1 MSTPNSIIRS
11 FFQVV
16 EENPNKTAIIWKEDS
31 LSYTQLA
38 KWVEAYANFFTAKG
52 VKRGDR
58 ILFHGQTSLRFPAIY
73 LACHRIGA
81 VAVPVDARMAPAERN
96 ELFIQIEPAIALFP
110 GSLETS
116 FAVEELDQDID
127 THQPGVINPFPE
139 GNEIA
144 DILFTTGTTGSRKGV
159 QLTHENIFAGATNSN
174 EFIGNTPDDKEI
186 IPLPL
191 HHAFGLRR
199 LRVNLMM
206 GATAILEEGFMFPQR
221 FFDHIS
227 EGATGLCMV
236 PTGFQVVK
244 KLMKDRY
251 IPHFRKLRYIEFGSM
266 PMPADQKRELA
277 EQLPSTRICM
287 HYGLTEVAANI
298 FTEFHDDI
306 DHLDTL
312 GKPSPNVD
320 VAIMNESMTPLPNG
334 EIGEIAVRGSIQTP
348 GYWNDPERSHQVL
361 VDGWFKTGDLGLQQ
375 DSGHIE
381 MKGRN
386 DDVMNIGGKKVFPQE
401 IERQIQQHPS
411 VQDCACVS
419 IGNDLLGEQIH
430 AFIMTR
436 SEQLSRQ
443 EWVPFLRESLDSY
456 KIPAQF
462 TYVNSIPYTSTGKK
476 KREALITKRDIK
488 KPGTSE

>member
-1 MSTPNSIIRS
+1 MSNSNSIIQS
-11 FFQVV
+11 FFQVA
-16 EENPNKTAIIWKEDS
+16 EEKPHKTAIIWKEDS
-31 LSYTQLA
+31 ISYVELRQ
-38 KWVEAYANFFTAKG
+38 WVNAYAHYFKTAG
-52 VKRGDR
+52 VNRGDSV
-58 ILFHGQTSLRFPAIY
+58 LFHGQSSIRFSAIY
-73 LACHRIGA
+73 LACHFIGA
-81 VAVPVDARMAPAERN
+81 IAVPLDARMAPAERN
-96 ELFIQIEPAIALFP
+96 VLHQKIKPALALFP
-110 GSLETS
+110 SSLEAS
-116 FAVEELDQDID
+116 FPFEELNKDIEM
-127 THQPGVINPFPE
+127 HRPEVAGFFPGS
-139 GNEIA
+139 NEIA

-159 QLTHENIFAGATNSN
+159 QLTHENIFAGAANSN
-174 EFIGNTPDDKEI
+174 VFIGNTPHDKEI

-236 PTGFQVVK
+236 PTGFQVMK

-266 PMPADQKRELA
+266 PMPAEQKRELA

-306 DHLDTL
+306 DYLDTL

-320 VAIMNESMTPLPNG
+320 VAIMNESMISLPNG

-361 VDGWFKTGDLGLQQ
+361 VNGWFKTGDLGLQQ
-375 DSGHIE
+375 DSGHIQ

-401 IERQIQQHPS
+401 IEHQIQQHPS

-419 IGNDLLGEQIH
+419 IENDLLGEQIH
-430 AFIMTR
+430 AFIISR

-462 TYVNSIPYTSTGKK
+462 TYVDSIPYTSTGKK
-476 KREALITKRDIK
+476 KREALITERALK
-488 KPGTSE
+488 KPGISE

>member
-1 MSTPNSIIRS
+1 MSTPKSIIQS
-11 FFQVV
+11 FVQVV

-38 KWVEAYANFFTAKG
+38 QWVEAYAYFFTAKG

-96 ELFIQIEPAIALFP
+96 ELFNQIEPAIALFP
-110 GSLETS
+110 VSLETS
-116 FAVEELDQDID
+116 FAFEELDQGIE
-127 THQPGVINPFPE
+127 THQPEVINPFPE
-139 GNEIA
+139 GNEMA

-159 QLTHENIFAGATNSN
+159 QLTHENIFAGAANSN
-174 EFIGNTPDDKEI
+174 EFIGNTPHDKEI

-244 KLMKDRY
+244 KLMKNRY
-251 IPHFRKLRYIEFGSM
+251 IPYFQKLNYIEFGSM
-266 PMPADQKRELA
+266 PMLAEQKRELA

-298 FTEFHDDI
+298 FTEFHDDAA
-306 DHLDTL
+306 HLDTL

-320 VAIMNESMTPLPNG
+320 VAVMDASMNPVSVG
-334 EIGEIAVRGSIQTP
+334 ELGEIAVRGSIQTP
-348 GYWNDPERSHQVL
+348 GYWNDPERSQQVL
-361 VDGWFKTGDLGLQQ
+361 VNGWFRTGDLAILTP
-375 DSGHIE
+375 SGHIQ

-386 DDVMNIGGKKVFPQE
+386 DDVINIGGKKVFPQE
-401 IERQIQQHPS
+401 IEQYLMSHPS
-411 VQDCACVS
+411 VQDCACCSVV
-419 IGNDLLGEQIH
+419 NELMGEQIQ
-430 AFIMTR
+430 AFIVSNDTK
-436 SEQLSRQ
+436 LSTQ
-443 EWVPFLRESLDSY
+443 EWVNILRESLDSY
-456 KIPAQF
+456 KIPTQF
-462 TYVNSIPYTSTGKK
+462 EYVDSIPYTNTGKK
-476 KREALITKRDIK
+476 KREALVNERAHK
-488 KPGTSE
+488 KP

>member
-38 KWVEAYANFFTAKG
+38 KWVEAYANFFTANG

-116 FAVEELDQDID
+116 FAVEELDQDIEM
-127 THQPGVINPFPE
+127 HQPGVINPFPE

-159 QLTHENIFAGATNSN
+159 QLTHENIFSGATNSN

-251 IPHFRKLRYIEFGSM
+251 IPHFRKLRFIEFGSM
-266 PMPADQKRELA
+266 PMPAEQKRELA

-348 GYWNDPERSHQVL
+348 GYWNDPERSHRVL

-375 DSGHIE
+375 NSGHIQ

-476 KREALITKRDIK
+476 KREALIIKRDIK